1 MASQLRKPHVVI
13 FPFMAQGHTLPLV
26 DLSKA
31 LSQRQIKVT
40 IVTTPSN
47 SSSISKCITN
57 YPSISL
63 LQIPFPSIPG
73 LPKGCENTTQLPSM
87 ELFLTFLQ
95 ATKHLQK
102 PFERV
107 LHQMSES
114 GSLPICVVSDF
125 FLGWTLAS
133 CKAFGIPR
141 LVFHGMGVFAMAVTK
156 IGWVQAEKLE
166 TNTTR
171 GGQQACPASE
181 SGPLNLPGI
190 EIPFVLTGADLPEGV
205 NTPYHDDPYS
215 QFVSEAADAE
225 VNSWG
230 AVVNSFHE
238 LEGNYVSSF
247 ESFYQNGAK
256 AWCLGPLCLYDDS
269 DECFYSSLDQHQHE
283 VIMKCLAKHT
293 ETASVIY
300 VSFGTQAHISPEQL
314 DEVAYGLEEAKVP
327 FLWVVRSNTWS
338 LPDGMEERVKGKGL
352 IIRKWVDQ
360 PAILKHSAVGG
371 FLSHCGWNSV
381 LESLSVGVPIL
392 AWPMI
397 AEQTLNA
404 KFVVEGLHAG
414 SLSFCGR
421 FPVELDV
428 GPLQCQGASQTVEDR
443 DFSEVGLSVR
453 YLDELVVGPT
463 TVPVRCFLVGVFV
476 TLVRL

>member
-1 MASQLRKPHVVI
+1 
-13 FPFMAQGHTLPLV
+13 
-26 DLSKA
+26 
-31 LSQRQIKVT
+31 
-40 IVTTPSN
+40 
-47 SSSISKCITN
+47 
-57 YPSISL
+57 
-63 LQIPFPSIPG
+63 
-73 LPKGCENTTQLPSM
+73 
-87 ELFLTFLQ
+87 
-95 ATKHLQK
+95 
-102 PFERV
+102 
-107 LHQMSES
+107 MSES

-181 SGPLNLPGI
+181 SDPLNLPGI

-215 QFVSEAADAE
+215 QFLSEAAEAE

-283 VIMKCLAKHT
+283 VIMKWLAKHT

-404 KFVVEGLHAG
+404 KFVVEGLRAG
-414 SLSFCGR
+414 VRIEKMQGSEGKDVVAVSREAICRGVKELMEGHKGR
-421 FPVELDV
+421 IAREKSQALGEVAR
-428 GPLQCQGASQTVEDR
+428 GAVKEGGS
-443 DFSEVGLSVR
+443 SYLGLSM
-453 YLDELVVGPT
+453 LIDQLCAT
-463 TVPVRCFLVGVFV
+463 QLKSKINF
-476 TLVRL
+476 